1 MRARP
6 QGIARGWVALV
17 LAGVLLACSG
27 ASFAQRTEGDRASAR
42 GAYEAEVA
50 LRNQTEGER
59 ERAAGAPETS
69 GYLKDAD
76 ALVGFQDYTKL
87 EAICRDL
94 ASGRAAPRAEGVPV
108 AIGDKRFKGLAAK
121 PDSFK

>member
-50 LRNQTEGER
+50 VRNQTEGER
-59 ERAAGAPETS
+59 ERAFAR
-69 GYLKDAD
+69 
-76 ALVGFQDYTKL
+76 ALGQV
-87 EAICRDL
+87 L
-94 ASGRAAPRAEGVPV
+94 ANVT
-108 AIGDKRFKGLAAK
+108 GDSSVTQRPGEWRRMIPACMAL
-121 PDSFK
+121 